1 MTKAWP
7 IPVSRQWL
15 GAIVGW
21 VAVALSA
28 AASADEYPKPTI
40 LRCETGCP
48 KWTDPKPIGTH
59 SVVFPTSE
67 KNATPPFES
76 DAYVLIHFAI
86 TADGHV
92 KDPELVK
99 VVGPQSFAEAALK
112 AVKDWTYEPA
122 TADGAPVETPNW
134 KTETNFVFDRTVGAR
149 PLVVRKYSE
158 ARRLIREQKYSEAV
172 TVLTPVLSMERLN
185 FYERQMV
192 SSLLADANLGLKDY
206 LSAREYAQDATL
218 LGGRFL
224 DANGRATAG
233 RLMVIANAVT
243 GHYADALNW
252 YDWLKKLDNGIGAED
267 PASQIIDDVKAR
279 LAKPDPISVMGRIP
293 SSSFRVVWT
302 HTLLRRNFAFPM
314 VKGKLSSFTLD
325 CDRQKIESAI
335 STTAEWHVPKSWS
348 NCTILVRGDP
358 GATFELVEANE

>member
-1 MTKAWP
+1 MP
-7 IPVSRQWL
+7 GSRQWL
-15 GAIVGW
+15 AAIMGW

-28 AASADEYPKPTI
+28 PASADELPKPTI
-40 LRCETGCP
+40 LRCETDCP

-59 SVVFPTSE
+59 SVFFPTSE
-67 KNATPPFES
+67 KDAAPPFRS
-76 DAYVLIHFAI
+76 DAYVLIHVAI

-92 KDPELVK
+92 KDPELMK
-99 VVGPQSFAEAALK
+99 VVGPQDFAEAALK

-122 TADGAPVETPNW
+122 TADGVPVETPNW
-134 KTETNFVFDRTVGAR
+134 KVETPFVHNPTVGAR
-149 PLVVRKYSE
+149 PLIFRKYSE

-172 TVLTPVLSMERLN
+172 AVLTPVLSMERLN

-192 SSLLADANLGLKDY
+192 AYLLANANIGLKDY
-206 LSAREYAQDATL
+206 LSAREYAEDATV

-224 DANGRATAG
+224 DVDGRIAAY
-233 RLMVIANAVT
+233 RLMVITNAAT

-252 YDWLKKLDNGIGAED
+252 YGWLKKLDSGIGADD
-267 PASQIIDDVKAR
+267 PASQMIDTVNAR
-279 LAKPDPISVMGRIP
+279 LAKPGSISAMGRIP
-293 SSSFRVVWT
+293 LSSFKVAWT

-314 VKGKLSSFTLD
+314 VKGNLSNFTLD

-335 STTAEWHVPKSWS
+335 STTAEWHIPKSWS